1 MFAVPPDV
9 QSQIAVR
16 AARLGRHL
24 LLEKP
29 IAFTDAEAD
38 ALVEAV
44 ETAGVASVVFF
55 TSRFQSDVRDWL
67 AEVTAASG
75 WLGGRAIWPGT
86 ALEEGN
92 PFNTPWR
99 RLKGGLWDLGPH
111 VVSLFWASLGPVVSV
126 TADRGLADITHL
138 ILHHA
143 SGVTST
149 ATVTLSAP
157 EAAGEFEL
165 ALWGAPGWSI
175 VPDRDPRAGHRA
187 AGGPDRAGR
196 QRPVR
201 PRRSPVRRPVRPGHQ
216 PRADRRRAPARIP
229 PGLKRAPPPG
239 GPGPA
244 GPSTP
249 APIPGTGPR
258 VYC

>member
-1 MFAVPPDV
+1 MTTVTPVRCGLVGTGHWARITHAPALASTEGIEFAAVWGRSPGAARELAAAHGAAAYADLDEFLASVDAVVFSVPPDV

-29 IAFTDAEAD
+29 IAFTDDEAD

-99 RLKGGLWDLGPH
+99 RLKGGLWDLRPH
-111 VVSLFWASLGPVVSV
+111 AVPLFW
-126 TADRGLADITHL
+126 
-138 ILHHA
+138 
-143 SGVTST
+143 
-149 ATVTLSAP
+149 
-157 EAAGEFEL
+157 
-165 ALWGAPGWSI
+165 
-175 VPDRDPRAGHRA
+175 
-187 AGGPDRAGR
+187 
-196 QRPVR
+196 
-201 PRRSPVRRPVRPGHQ
+201 
-216 PRADRRRAPARIP
+216 
-229 PGLKRAPPPG
+229 
-239 GPGPA
+239 
-244 GPSTP
+244 
-249 APIPGTGPR
+249 
-258 VYC
+258 

>member
-1 MFAVPPDV
+1 MDSLPSLSNGAAYADLDEFLASVDAVVFAVPPDV

-29 IAFTDAEAD
+29 VALTDDEAD

-157 EAAGEFEL
+157 EAAGKFEL

-175 VPDRDPRAGHRA
+175 VPTETPEPVTALRVALTELAANVRSGRVDHPCDVRFGRDISRVLTA
-187 AGGPDRAGR
+187 AER
-196 QRPVR
+196 QLGSRP
-201 PRRSPVRRPVRPGHQ
+201 
-216 PRADRRRAPARIP
+216 A
-229 PGLKRAPPPG
+229 
-239 GPGPA
+239 
-244 GPSTP
+244 
-249 APIPGTGPR
+249 
-258 VYC
+258 